1 MLFAAVSKWVNF
13 QVHAANPEPRI
24 VQRVAK
30 CLLQGGVVVY
40 PTDSTYAPGCHIG
53 NKSALDR
60 IRQIRRLD
68 TKHHF
73 TLVCRDLSEL
83 SIYSQVHNSAYKI
96 LKGVYAR
103 GPTRLSSKR
112 LQKCLGG

>member
-1 MLFAAVSKWVNF
+1 MS
-13 QVHAANPEPRI
+13 
-24 VQRVAK
+24 VAGRR
-30 CLLQGGVVVY
+30 GGL
-40 PTDSTYAPGCHIG
+40 PHGFNYALGCHIG

-96 LKGVYAR
+96 LR
-103 GPTRLSSKR
+103 RIRPGPTRLSSKR